1 MYREI
6 LFVDPHQP
14 DCLHLLG
21 MIAFQNGDK
30 QAAIDLIRRAIEI
43 KGNAASYHSN
53 LGNVLQS
60 QGELA
65 GAGACFQR
73 ALVLKPELAEVWV
86 NLGNIYKAQGDVQSS
101 LACYRRALALRPDL
115 AEAAA
120 GESMALLLNGDF
132 ETGWIH
138 FDTALEDEGLQ
149 HADAELCATGDG
161 MEKGWSLDGC

>member
-1 MYREI
+1 MRTETSETA
-6 LFVDPHQP
+6 V
-14 DCLHLLG
+14 
-21 MIAFQNGDK
+21 
-30 QAAIDLIRRAIEI
+30 DLIRKAIEI

-101 LACYRRALALRPDL
+101 LACYRRALALRPEL

-120 GESMALLLNGDF
+120 AESMALLLNGDF
-132 ETGWIH
+132 ATGWIN
-138 FDTALEDEGLQ
+138 FERRWQTKDFNTPMRTYAQPDMEWRKARVWTAVDLGRAR
-149 HADAELCATGDG
+149 HR
-161 MEKGWSLDGC
+161 